1 MRPLVC
7 FLFFVLVSLVSC
19 NGASDSILS
28 EPSIPPNKDSIK
40 SQDSIVFDV
49 SKIMNVGVHPKS
61 NCTQSMTVYGDTAFV
76 FYTNGYCR
84 IFDLNNRKLL
94 KETVLASQSTN
105 NHVNSSMFSSIF
117 YAEEDNFPLLYVSPY
132 GKQICYV
139 ERYHEDEN
147 TFELIQTIKV
157 NTSKYNKEY
166 GEFVVDE
173 DKGLLY
179 CITFPSTKADNSHI
193 KIFNLP
199 DINNKQVTLTDN
211 DLSAIESIEL
221 YNPNILQGALYH
233 NGYIYMTFGWPETKK
248 EFYRINTDN
257 FNYISYDF
265 SEFFSGVEPED
276 ISIYKDSFIMCSN
289 YPAAI
294 WNLFRVI
301 KFTGDN

>member
-1 MRPLVC
+1 MRLLVS
-7 FLFFVLVSLVSC
+7 FLFTVLVSLVSC
-19 NGASDSILS
+19 NGASESILP
-28 EPSIPPNKDSIK
+28 EPSIPKNQDSITN
-40 SQDSIVFDV
+40 QDSIVFDV
-49 SKIMNVGVHPKS
+49 SKIMNVGAHPNS
-61 NCTQSMTVYGDTAFV
+61 YYTQSMSVYGDTAFV

-84 IFDLNNRKLL
+84 IFDLKNRKLL

-105 NHVNSSMFSSIF
+105 NHVNSSMFSNVF
-117 YAEEDNFPLLYVSPY
+117 YDEEDKFPLLYVSPY
-132 GKQICYV
+132 GYQTCYV
-139 ERYHEDEN
+139 ERYHKDEN

-211 DLSAIESIEL
+211 DLLTIKVVKLDFA
-221 YNPNILQGALYH
+221 NILQGAYYH
-233 NGYIYMTFGWPETKK
+233 NGYIYMIFGWPETRQQ
-248 EFYRINTDN
+248 FYRVDTDS
-257 FNYISYDF
+257 FNYCGYDF
-265 SEFFSGVEPED
+265 SGLFNGIEPEG
-276 ISIYKDSFIMCSN
+276 ISLYKDSFVICTN

-294 WNLFRVI
+294 WKLFKVI
-301 KFTGDN
+301 NYTGEN